1 MVVPTSFRAG
11 QIPPRIAWLGDAF
24 VEELA
29 LARGQIS
36 GLAQLL
42 ADAPP
47 DAAPPALAI
56 LAAHGPASWTLA
68 DAVAVSRRWPLTPLV
83 SVVTTLADGRRR
95 SGPWLPGIE
104 EIPWH
109 DLPGRLA
116 WWLRELADDR
126 AGGLGMP
133 ATARREERHADAAAR
148 VRALLAA
155 SGPPPRVCVAGG
167 CRVATEGIAE
177 LLAAAGFAVAG
188 RIRGR
193 PPLDDDAE
201 LVVWD
206 TQSMAAGDLAWLAIM
221 AAHRPRLGT
230 VVLESFPRGETA
242 RAALRAGA
250 GAMLGRPAGIEAL
263 AGTLLWL
270 KSRGRTAIGA
280 DGGDR

>member
-1 MVVPTSFRAG
+1 MIASPSPRAG
-11 QIPPRIAWLGDAF
+11 QIAPRVAWLGDAW

-29 LARGQIS
+29 VARGQI
-36 GLAQLL
+36 AEL
-42 ADAPP
+42 ADLVDNAAAT
-47 DAAPPALAI
+47 AAPPTIAI
-56 LAAHGPASWTLA
+56 LAADGPAGWTLA

-116 WWLRELADDR
+116 WWLMELAADR
-126 AGGLGMP
+126 AGGLGLP

-148 VRALLAA
+148 VRAVLSAA
-155 SGPPPRVCVAGG
+155 AHPPRVSVAGG
-167 CRVATEGIAE
+167 CRTAMEGTAE
-177 LLAAAGFAVAG
+177 LLAAAGFAVAA

-206 TQSMAAGDLAWLAIM
+206 AQAIGGGDLAWLAIM
-221 AAHRPRLGT
+221 AAHRPRRGIVL
-230 VVLESFPRGETA
+230 LESFPRGETA

-270 KSRGRTAIGA
+270 QSRGRTAIGA
-280 DGGDR
+280 AGADG